1 MYIVLW
7 LYSKYSQC
15 FVGIKWLRFYFYPYG
30 LAILSRRKVPVWL
43 NTGIWEGWIY
53 KHSLKTEWSL
63 HPRWWRKLNYWIRT
77 TNKEWDF
84 EMHGWK
90 DVSARGH
97 SLSWSVKL
105 AAMSFFL
112 FSWQQEKLGDD
123 PISTLRFLSIQLNII
138 FASQR
143 LTTFWL
149 QKTQGE
155 KQTNLSSALNLL
167 YLP

>member
-105 AAMSFFL
+105 AACKACHFL
-112 FSWQQEKLGDD
+112 
-123 PISTLRFLSIQLNII
+123 LSCIREGNGIPLQCSCLENPRDGE
-138 FASQR
+138 AWWAAVYGVAQSQD
-143 LTTFWL
+143 TTEA
-149 QKTQGE
+149 T
-155 KQTNLSSALNLL
+155 
-167 YLP
+167 